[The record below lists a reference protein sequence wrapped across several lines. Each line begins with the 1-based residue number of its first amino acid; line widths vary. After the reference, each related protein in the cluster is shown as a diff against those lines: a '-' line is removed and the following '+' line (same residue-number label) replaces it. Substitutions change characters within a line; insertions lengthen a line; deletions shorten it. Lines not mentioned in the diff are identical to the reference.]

1 VPAVPILGIVS
12 ALALMIGLPLT
23 TWIRLVV
30 WLIIGMAIY
39 LSYGRKHSRV
49 QQYVVAHNKVVRS

>member
-1 VPAVPILGIVS
+1 
-12 ALALMIGLPLT
+12 MIFLPLS

-49 QQYVVAHNKVVRS
+49 QQYIAAHAKLSAAKR

>member
-1 VPAVPILGIVS
+1 VPILGIVS

-30 WLIIGMAIY
+30 WLIIGMVIY

-49 QQYVVAHNKVVRS
+49 REYVADHDKLSPAKR

>member
-1 VPAVPILGIVS
+1 LESIPGADS
-12 ALALMIGLPLT
+12 
-23 TWIRLVV
+23 V

-49 QQYVVAHNKVVRS
+49 SQYVAAHDKLSAAKR

>member
-1 VPAVPILGIVS
+1 
-12 ALALMIGLPLT
+12 MIFLPLA
-23 TWIRLVV
+23 TWIRLVI

-49 QQYVVAHNKVVRS
+49 QNYVAVHGKLSPAKQ